1 MTRPNI
7 FQTFVINPNQNQA
20 IFVINPNQNQVV
32 FVINPNQ
39 NLTTFVINPNH
50 PPQKYAKDGRIFVI
64 YYLYSTLYGVIQ
76 QGWLRR
82 CGRWRG
88 LRQGL
93 SRGGQPIVPPQIPTR
108 LSVHDRQRC
117 YNNSQ

>member
-50 PPQKYAKDGRIFVI
+50 PPQKHAENGREFVI
-64 YYLYSTLYGVIQ
+64 YYPYSAISLTYSPPVLGGVSE
-76 QGWLRR
+76 G
-82 CGRWRG
+82 
-88 LRQGL
+88 
-93 SRGGQPIVPPQIPTR
+93 RGG
-108 LSVHDRQRC
+108 
-117 YNNSQ
+117 